1 MYKIIITTILAMTII
16 MSFVSCMGGGNVD
29 SESGNVTST
38 SSITNSTMSDMVT
51 SDNITSD
58 NIISDATSGNNSGM
72 IDGVMS
78 SAKNAVSNVMS
89 NANSVF

>member
-51 SDNITSD
+51 SDNI
-58 NIISDATSGNNSGM
+58 ISDATSGNNSGM

-78 SAKNAVSNVMS
+78 SAKNAVSNVVS

>member
-38 SSITNSTMSDMVT
+38 
-51 SDNITSD
+51 
-58 NIISDATSGNNSGM
+58 
-72 IDGVMS
+72 
-78 SAKNAVSNVMS
+78 
-89 NANSVF
+89 